1 MRVHGRR
8 PVTAGP
14 RVRFAII
21 AAVAGS
27 LMLGLGLT
35 APLIPVLSNEFGM
48 SPRFIGVLLAAFPV
62 GRLLSSYPGGWASD
76 HFGFR
81 NVGVAAC
88 AAATVAAL
96 AAAVLFS
103 PAAMLAG
110 LFVMGGASA
119 VYAAGGAAYVLEN
132 AERDRVGRVMS
143 LYQTLAL
150 LGMSFGP
157 AVGAVT
163 ATRIDIRAPFVVFA
177 LLTAIGIVVTRWIVP
192 APAPAVAQTTTK
204 VSIVVFGF
212 PSLGAFMPPVIKAKK
227 MDAANGLDIDF
238 VERTPDA
245 YATQFNSGEFK
256 VGGSAAVLTVG
267 LADARGV
274 KVKYLF
280 NLFDFWGAVVT
291 SRDAM
296 KSLKDLEGKQLAAAR
311 STTNYVMSEF
321 FAKQQGVD
329 VAKIEV
335 VNTATPGLV
344 GYAIA
349 DRADAIQLWEPAY
362 TLLKSKKPGVRMLD
376 YKMAE
381 TWKKFAGGE
390 RIPYLGVAAHSDW
403 IDANPTVVQ
412 KLYTTYKAAGEFIAK
427 NPEEAAALIAPKST
441 PEDRAA
447 LVELIKA
454 NDRLG
459 MAVVG
464 AKEVGKQIE
473 AVYKAGID
481 VGFLKV
487 QPSNDTIYDKPLQ

>member
-1 MRVHGRR
+1 MTKRSLFLN
-8 PVTAGP
+8 TA
-14 RVRFAII
+14 I
-21 AAVAGS
+21 
-27 LMLGLGLT
+27 
-35 APLIPVLSNEFGM
+35 
-48 SPRFIGVLLAAFPV
+48 
-62 GRLLSSYPGGWASD
+62 
-76 HFGFR
+76 
-81 NVGVAAC
+81 
-88 AAATVAAL
+88 AAATLSLAAL
-96 AAAVLFS
+96 L
-103 PAAMLAG
+103 
-110 LFVMGGASA
+110 
-119 VYAAGGAAYVLEN
+119 
-132 AERDRVGRVMS
+132 
-143 LYQTLAL
+143 
-150 LGMSFGP
+150 
-157 AVGAVT
+157 
-163 ATRIDIRAPFVVFA
+163 
-177 LLTAIGIVVTRWIVP
+177 
-192 APAPAVAQTTTK
+192 APAPAVAQGTGVAPSK

-227 MDAANGLDIDF
+227 MDEANGLDIDF

-245 YATQFNSGEFK
+245 YTTQFNSGEFK

-280 NLFDFWGAVVT
+280 NLFDFWGAIVT
-291 SRDAM
+291 SRDAV

-329 VAKIEV
+329 TSKVEV
-335 VNTATPGLV
+335 VNTATPGLI

-349 DRADAIQLWEPAY
+349 DRADAVQLWEPAY

-390 RIPYLGVAAHSDW
+390 RIPYLGLAAHADW
-403 IDANPTVVQ
+403 IDANPTLVQ
-412 KLYTTYKAAGEFIAK
+412 KLYTTYKQAGEFIAK
-427 NPEEAAALIAPKST
+427 NPEEAANIIAPKST
-441 PEDRAA
+441 AEDRAA

-464 AKEVGKQIE
+464 ANEVSKQIE

-481 VGFLKV
+481 VGYLKT
-487 QPSNDTIYDKPLQ
+487 QPSNDTIYNKPLK